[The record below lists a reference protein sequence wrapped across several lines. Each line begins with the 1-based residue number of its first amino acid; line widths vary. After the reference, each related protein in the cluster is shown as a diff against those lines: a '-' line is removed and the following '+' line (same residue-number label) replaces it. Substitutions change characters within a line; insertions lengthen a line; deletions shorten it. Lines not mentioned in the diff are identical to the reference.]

1 MPSCLGIYTDNNMV
15 KYAKLTT
22 DKIPGKYNI
31 DAFGVKF
38 YDNIQTTV
46 NEIALEVG
54 MGRGPIA
61 VALSSEDYYN
71 TKVFSNL
78 KRKDIAD
85 LVTSEYKEVNR
96 ARGIPDSISE
106 LRFMIYKNLSEK
118 DKAGVLCVSTT
129 KTEIANFA
137 TLFENYRVSSIEP
150 LAISVKNLLENEGI
164 SEECAVVNIED
175 STSITVFHAS
185 EIQYADKFSLGAN
198 EIITKLSEKYNST
211 AKAYEACK
219 KVSAY
224 LDSMY
229 DTTDEETR
237 DILDVIIPILY
248 EIRQKV
254 EEKLSPYVKGIKKIY
269 ITGIGAI
276 INNIDLYFSEAFAE
290 KECVILRPYF
300 VDGNQ
305 SNSKDIIE
313 VNSAIA
319 LALDGLGKM
328 TKDFDFNVDAKKAAN
343 LTPFEEIAR
352 DFRLKERFENVKERI
367 SDISKKLNSPP
378 GTSKKENVSKKRGK
392 VKVDFDDGAPTET
405 TITSIGDANV
415 KNNQE
420 VPPSVDFS
428 GFGVLD
434 LWLGRL
440 ATLTVSALII
450 YSALSIVANKVIAEK
465 KQVVETQIAQVDNAI
480 KNAKDDSKYLDGLAN
495 NYVEITNKL
504 SAIIAKINKQ
514 SKKTYDIPNFLSKL
528 MFIMPVNV
536 TVKTIDVQDTG
547 AVTISAESGQYAQL
561 GYLVSKIKLENALL
575 NVDMEVQS
583 VDSNIKIVIKG
594 VLP

>member
-22 DKIPGKYNI
+22 DKAPGKYNL

-54 MGRGPIA
+54 MERGPIA

-71 TKVFSNL
+71 TKVFSSL

-85 LVTSEYKEVNR
+85 LVTSEYREVNR
-96 ARGIPDSISE
+96 ARGIPDSVSE
-106 LRFMIYKNLSEK
+106 LRFMVFKNLSEK

-129 KTEIANFA
+129 KTEIANFG
-137 TLFENYRVSSIEP
+137 TLFENYKVASIEP
-150 LAISVKNLLENEGI
+150 LTISIKNILENEGI

-175 STSITVFHAS
+175 STFITVFHAS
-185 EIQYADKFSLGAN
+185 EIQYADKIPLGAS
-198 EIITKLSEKYNST
+198 EIITRLSEKYNST
-211 AKAYEACK
+211 SKAYEACK
-219 KVSAY
+219 RVSAY
-224 LDSMY
+224 IDAMY

-237 DILDVIIPILY
+237 DILDVVIPILY
-248 EIRQKV
+248 EIRQSV
-254 EEKLSPYVKGIKKIY
+254 EEKLSPYIKGIKKIY
-269 ITGIGAI
+269 ITGTGAI
-276 INNIDLYFSEAFAE
+276 INNIDLYFSETFAE
-290 KECVILRPYF
+290 KGCTVLRPYF

-328 TKDFDFNVDAKKAAN
+328 AKDFDFNIDAKKAAN
-343 LTPFEEIAR
+343 LTPLREISR
-352 DFRLKERFENVKERI
+352 DFKLKEKFEAVKEKM

-378 GTSKKENVSKKRGK
+378 GTIKKDITSKKKRGK
-392 VKVDFDDGAPTET
+392 VKVDFDDDTPAS
-405 TITSIGDANV
+405 TITSIGDADT
-415 KNNQE
+415 
-420 VPPSVDFS
+420 PSKTTDS
-428 GFGVLD
+428 MEGLAGFGILE
-434 LWLGRL
+434 LWLGRI
-440 ATLTVSALII
+440 ATLTVSTLII
-450 YSALSIVANKVIAEK
+450 YSTLSIVSNNVIAEK
-465 KQVVETQIAQVDNAI
+465 KQVVESQIEQVDNAI
-480 KNAKDDSKYLDGLAN
+480 KNAKEDAKYLDGLAN
-495 NYVEITNKL
+495 NYIEITNKL
-504 SAIIAKINKQ
+504 STIIAKINKQ

-528 MFIMPVNV
+528 MFIMPANV
-536 TVKTIDVQDTG
+536 SVKTIDVQDTG
-547 AVTISAESGQYAQL
+547 AVTISVESGQYAQL

-583 VDSNIKIVIKG
+583 VDNNIKIVIKG